1 MFYIFDKEDTLI
13 HYGTPRHSGRY
24 PWGSGKNPY
33 QHGSGAKFLY
43 EYRDIKNRLKEEGK
57 DPSDANIAHEMGMSS
72 NEFRRLR
79 TIYRNEEDAAKRSQC
94 IRLRQN
100 GLSRKEIHEK
110 TGIPL
115 RSIDN
120 YISDSYGEKI
130 ANRERITNQIR
141 ALAEKHP
148 YLDVGDGV
156 ANQIGISETQLNAA
170 VKKLTTD
177 EGYHV
182 VKYHVEQATNEGKY
196 TTILVLCKDDVTYQ
210 DIRDHRSEITS
221 PLGFYSNDGGRTI
234 EGIEAPKS
242 IDSSRIMVNYAEDGG
257 DKKDGVIEIRRGVE
271 DLSLGGS
278 NYAQVRI
285 AVDDTHYLKGM
296 AMYADDLPP
305 GVDIRFN
312 TSKSEGT
319 PMLGDKSN
327 SVLKPLKADED
338 NPFGSTIRQRKYIDA
353 NGEEQL
359 SAINIVNDDSDWEH
373 WSRTLSKQVLSK
385 QSPELAKKQLALVY
399 DEKKQ
404 QYNDICK
411 IEIPAVKEKL
421 LNDLAESCDS
431 ASVDLKAAALPRQAT
446 QVLLPL
452 SSIKDNE
459 VYAPNFRNG
468 EEIVLIRYP
477 HSGPFEIPR
486 LTVNNRN
493 KEGRTLIGTDA
504 KNAIGISANTAA
516 KLSGAD
522 FDGDTVTAI
531 PVNNVRFSS
540 QPSLE
545 GLPEFTET
553 FHNTY
558 KAYPGMKPVGEDGYN
573 RQDQM
578 GRVSNLIQDMYLKG
592 ASNDE
597 IARAVKHSM
606 VVIDAEK
613 HNLNWRQSEQ
623 DFAIQALK
631 NKYQAKED
639 PSRPGGGAST
649 LISKSGGQVWVNE
662 RKDTHRIDPETGKK
676 IYYEY
681 PSFDRHWTI
690 IDGKRVNLKKQED
703 GTFTYYTKNEDG
715 TKEIHTVDPSK
726 VKSKEGLHNKMKST
740 QMAEV
745 DDAFELSSGSRMEGV
760 YANHANK
767 LKALANEARKETLT
781 IKATPVNKEAAKTYE
796 KEVASLKTKLDLVQ
810 ANRPRERQ
818 AQAIAESLIEEKIA
832 LNPNMDKKDE
842 QKMRQRVITEARTR
856 VGSLSKNPNAKNN
869 IAIYIDD
876 GEWEAIQAGA
886 VPTTTLRTILNYADT
901 NRVRELAMPTDKRG
915 LTASKLSRAKSLFA
929 RGYTQ
934 AEVAD
939 MVGVSVATL
948 KNAGAF

>member
-1 MFYIFDKEDTLI
+1 MFWIFDREDTLI

-43 EYRDIKNRLKEEGK
+43 DYRDIKARLKEEGK

-79 TIYRNEEDAAKRSQC
+79 TMYRNEEDAAKRSQC
-94 IRLRQN
+94 IRLREN

-130 ANRERITNQIR
+130 ANRERVVNELR
-141 ALAEKHP
+141 AFAEKNP

-156 ANQIGISETQLNAA
+156 ANQMGVSDTQLNAA
-170 VKKLTTD
+170 IKKLSQ

-182 VKYHVEQATNEGKY
+182 VKYRVEQATNEGKY
-196 TTILVLCKDDVTYQ
+196 TTILVLCKDDITYQ
-210 DIRDHRSEITS
+210 DIKAHQSEITS
-221 PLGFYSNDGGRTI
+221 PLGTYTTDGGKTWEHI
-234 EGIEAPKS
+234 QPPVS
-242 IDSSRIMVNYAEDGG
+242 VDSSRIMINYAEDGG
-257 DKKDGVIEIRRGVE
+257 GKKDGVIELRRGVD

-296 AMYADDLPP
+296 AMYADDLPD

-312 TSKSEGT
+312 TSKTSDV
-319 PMLGDKSN
+319 PMMGDKTN
-327 SVLKPLKADED
+327 SVLKPLKSDED
-338 NPFGSTIRQRKYIDA
+338 NPFGSTIRQRNYLDA
-353 NGEEQL
+353 DGNEHQ
-359 SAINIVNDDSDWEH
+359 SAINIVNDDSDWER

-385 QSPELAKKQLALVY
+385 QSPELAKKQLSLVY
-399 DEKKQ
+399 DNKKQ

-411 IEIPAVKEKL
+411 IEIPAVKERL
-421 LNDLAESCDS
+421 LNDLADSCDS

-452 SSIKDNE
+452 NSIKDTE
-459 VYAPNFRNG
+459 VYAPNFRDG

-486 LTVNNRN
+486 LTVNNKN

-504 KNAIGISANTAA
+504 KNAIGISANTAV

-531 PVNNVRFSS
+531 PVNNVRFSA
-540 QPSLE
+540 QPSLD
-545 GLPEFTET
+545 GLTEFAET

-558 KAYPGMKPVGEDGYN
+558 KAYPGMPPVGEDGYN

-578 GRVSNLIQDMYLKG
+578 GRATNLVQDMYLKG
-592 ASNDE
+592 ASPDE
-597 IARAVKHSM
+597 VCRAVEYTM

-613 HNLNWRQSEQ
+613 HNLNWRGAQR
-623 DFAIQALK
+623 DLGIQALK

-639 PSRPGGGAST
+639 PSKPGGGAST
-649 LISKSGGQVWVNE
+649 LISRSSGVQWINE
-662 RKDTHRIDPETGKK
+662 KKDTHRIDPETGKK
-676 IYYEY
+676 IYYETAPY
-681 PSFDRHWTI
+681 TQRWAI
-690 IDGKRVNLKKQED
+690 IKGKRVPVRQEKD
-703 GTFTYYTKNEDG
+703 GSYVYFTGEGDNRVKHPIDASLV
-715 TKEIHTVDPSK
+715 KE
-726 VKSKEGLHNKMKST
+726 KERNYKMKST

-781 IKATPVNKEAAKTYE
+781 VKAIPVNKEAAKTYE
-796 KEVASLKTKLDLVQ
+796 SEVASLKTKLDLVK

-818 AQAIAESLIEEKIA
+818 AQAIARTIIDEKKA
-832 LNPNMDKKDE
+832 LNPNMDSKDA
-842 QKMRQRVITEARTR
+842 QKMQQRVITEARSR
-856 VGSLSKNPNAKNN
+856 VGSLSKNPRAKNN
-869 IAIYIDD
+869 ISIYIDD

-886 VPTTTLRTILNYADT
+886 VSTTTLRTILNYSDMD
-901 NRVRELAMPTDKRG
+901 RVRELAMPKDKRG
-915 LTASKLSRAKSLFA
+915 LTNSKIARAKSLFA

-934 AEVAD
+934 AEIAD
-939 MVGVSVATL
+939 MLGVSVSTL

>member
-1 MFYIFDKEDTLI
+1 MFYIFDREDTLI

-33 QHGSGAKFLY
+33 QHGSGAEFLY
-43 EYRDIKNRLKEEGK
+43 EYRDIKQRLKDEGK

-79 TIYRNEEDAAKRSQC
+79 TMYRNEEDAAKRTQC
-94 IRLRQN
+94 IRLREN

-130 ANRERITNQIR
+130 ANRERVYNEVK
-141 ALAEKHP
+141 AFAEKNS

-156 ANQIGISETQLNAA
+156 ASQLGVSETQLNAA
-170 VKKLTTD
+170 VKRLCQE

-182 VKYHVEQATNEGKY
+182 VNYHVEQATNPGKY
-196 TTILVLCKDDVTYQ
+196 TTISVLTSSENTYQ
-210 DIRDHRSEITS
+210 DVYNHRAEITS
-221 PLGFYSNDGGRTI
+221 PLGVYSTDGGKTF
-234 EGIEAPKS
+234 EGIKPPVS
-242 IDSSRIMVNYAEDGG
+242 IDSSRIMINYAETGG
-257 DKKDGVIEIRRGVE
+257 DLKDGVIEIRRGVE
-271 DLSLGGS
+271 DLSLGGN

-312 TSKSEGT
+312 TSKETGT
-319 PMLGDKSN
+319 PMLGDKTN
-327 SVLKPLKADED
+327 TVLKPFKSDED
-338 NPFGSTIRQRKYIDA
+338 NPFGSTIRQRNYIDA
-353 NGEEQL
+353 NGEEHQ
-359 SAINIVNDDSDWEH
+359 SPINIVNDDSDWEH
-373 WSRTLSKQVLSK
+373 WSKTLSKQVLSK

-399 DEKKQ
+399 DDKKQ

-411 IEIPAVKEKL
+411 IEIPAVKERL
-421 LNDLAESCDS
+421 LKDLADSCDS
-431 ASVDLKAAALPRQAT
+431 ESVDLKAAALPRQAT

-459 VYAPNFRNG
+459 VYAPNFRDG

-486 LTVNNRN
+486 LVVNNKN
-493 KEGRTLIGTDA
+493 KEGRALIGTDA
-504 KNAIGISANTAA
+504 KNAIGISANTAK

-531 PVNNVRFSS
+531 PVNNIRFYSKD
-540 QPSLE
+540 SLN
-545 GLPEFTET
+545 GLREFTET

-558 KAYPGMKPVGEDGYN
+558 KAYPGMPPVGEDGYH

-592 ASNDE
+592 ASDDE

-606 VVIDAEK
+606 VIIDAEK
-613 HNLNWRQSEQ
+613 HNLNWKQSER
-623 DFAIQALK
+623 DFGIQALK
-631 NKYQAKED
+631 NKYQAKDD

-649 LISKSGGQVWVNE
+649 LISRSGGVQYIPD

-681 PSFDRHWTI
+681 PPYDKAWTKV
-690 IDGKRVNLKKQED
+690 DGKRVSVRLQDD
-703 GTFTYYTKNEDG
+703 GTYAYYTGEKGNRE
-715 TKEIHTVDPSK
+715 KHIVDPSEVT
-726 VKSKEGLHNKMKST
+726 VKTGLTNKIKST

-745 DDAFELSSGSRMEGV
+745 DDAFELSSGTRMEGV
-760 YANHANK
+760 YATHANK
-767 LKALANEARKETLT
+767 LKALANDARKETLT
-781 IKATPVNKEAAKTYE
+781 IKATPVDKQAAQTYAS
-796 KEVASLKTKLDLVQ
+796 EVASLKSKLDLVQ

-818 AQAIAESLIEEKIA
+818 AQAIASTIIEEKKAA
-832 LNPNMDKKDE
+832 LPNMDKDDE
-842 QKMRQRVITEARTR
+842 QKLRQRVITESRSR
-856 VGSLSKNPNAKNN
+856 VGALSKNPKAKNN
-869 IAIYIDD
+869 ISIYIEDN
-876 GEWEAIQAGA
+876 EWEAIQAGA
-886 VPTTTLRTILNYADT
+886 VPTTTLRSILNYADMD
-901 NRVRELAMPTDKRG
+901 RVRDLAMPKDKRG
-915 LTASKLSRAKSLFA
+915 LNSSKLARAKSLFA

-939 MVGVSVATL
+939 MVGVSVTTL

>member
-1 MFYIFDKEDTLI
+1 MFYIFEEPENTLI

-24 PWGSGKNPY
+24 PWGSGENPY
-33 QHGSGAKFLY
+33 QHGSGDKFLY
-43 EYRDIKNRLKEEGK
+43 EYREIKARLKSEGK

-79 TIYRNEEDAAKRSQC
+79 TMYRNEEDAAKRSQC
-94 IRLRQN
+94 IRLREN

-130 ANRERITNQIR
+130 ANRERVYNEIKSF
-141 ALAEKHP
+141 AEKHE

-156 ANQIGISETQLNAA
+156 ANQLGVSETQLNAA
-170 VKKLTTD
+170 VKKLCG

-196 TTILVLCKDDVTYQ
+196 TTILVLTKDENTYKDVA
-210 DIRDHRSEITS
+210 DHRAEITS
-221 PLGFYSNDGGRTI
+221 PMGFYSNDGGKTI
-234 EGIEAPKS
+234 EGIKPPVS
-242 IDSSRIMVNYAEDGG
+242 IDSSRIVVNYAETGG
-257 DKKDGVIEIRRGVE
+257 DQKDGVIELRRGV
-271 DLSLGGS
+271 DDISLQGA

-296 AMYADDLPP
+296 AMYTDDLPE
-305 GVDIRFN
+305 GIDIRFN
-312 TSKSEGT
+312 TSKTSDV
-319 PMLGDKSN
+319 PMLGDKTN
-327 SVLKPLKADED
+327 SVLKPLKGDED
-338 NPFGSTIRQRKYIDA
+338 NPFGSTIRQRNYI
-353 NGEEQL
+353 GEDGKEHL
-359 SAINIVNDDSDWEH
+359 SAINIVNDDSDWER

-399 DEKKQ
+399 DIKKQ

-421 LNDLAESCDS
+421 LTDLAESCDS
-431 ASVDLKAAALPRQAT
+431 ASVDLKAAALPRQTT

-452 SSIKDNE
+452 STIKDTE
-459 VYAPNFRNG
+459 VYAPNFRDG

-477 HSGPFEIPR
+477 HSGPFEVPK
-486 LTVNNRN
+486 LTVNNKNR
-493 KEGRTLIGTDA
+493 EGRTLIGTDS
-504 KNAIGISANTAA
+504 KNAIGISANTAK

-531 PVNNVRFSS
+531 PVNNIRFSAE
-540 QPSLE
+540 PSLK

-558 KAYPGMKPVGEDGYN
+558 KAYPGMTPVGEDGFN
-573 RQDQM
+573 RQNQM
-578 GRVSNLIQDMYLKG
+578 GRATNLIQDMTIKG
-592 ASNDE
+592 ASSE
-597 IARAVKHSM
+597 ELARAVEFSM

-613 HNLNWRQSEQ
+613 HNLNWRGAER
-623 DFAIQALK
+623 DLGIQALK
-631 NKYQAKED
+631 NKYQPKDD
-639 PSRPGGGAST
+639 PSKPGGGAST
-649 LISKSGGQVWVNE
+649 LISRSSGVQWVPA
-662 RKDTHRIDPETGKK
+662 RKDTRRIDPETGKK

-681 PSFDRHWTI
+681 PSYDRHWTI
-690 IDGKRVNLKKQED
+690 IDGKRINLRKQED
-703 GTFTYYTKNEDG
+703 GSFTYYTKNEDG
-715 TKEIHTVDPSK
+715 TKEYHTVDPSK
-726 VKSKEGLHNKMKST
+726 VKTKEGLTNKMKST

-745 DDAFELSSGSRMEGV
+745 DDAFELSSGSRIEGV

-796 KEVASLKTKLDLVQ
+796 KEVASLKNKLDIVQ

-818 AQAIAESLIEEKIA
+818 AQAIASSLIEEKKA
-832 LNPNMDKKDE
+832 HNPTMDKDDE
-842 QKMRQRVITEARTR
+842 TKMRQRVITETRTR
-856 VGSLSKNPNAKNN
+856 VGAQSKNPRAKDN
-869 IAIYIDD
+869 ISIYIEDH
-876 GEWEAIQAGA
+876 EWEAIQAGA

-901 NRVRELAMPTDKRG
+901 DRVRELAMPKDSRG
-915 LTASKLSRAKSLFA
+915 LSASKVSRAKSLLN

-939 MVGVSVATL
+939 MIGVSVSTL
-948 KNAGAF
+948 KKAGAF

>member
-1 MFYIFDKEDTLI
+1 MFYIFEREDELI

-33 QHGSGAKFLY
+33 QHGSGSQFLY
-43 EYRDIKNRLKEEGK
+43 DYREIKQRLKDEGK

-79 TIYRNEEDAAKRSQC
+79 TMYRNEEDAARRTQC
-94 IRLRQN
+94 IRLREN

-130 ANRERITNQIR
+130 ANREKVYNEIK
-141 ALAEKHP
+141 AFAEKNA

-156 ANQIGISETQLNAA
+156 ANQLGISETQLNAA
-170 VKKLTTD
+170 VKRLCQE

-182 VKYHVEQATNEGKY
+182 VNYHVEQATNPKNY
-196 TTILVLCKDDVTYQ
+196 TTIAVLTKEENSYP
-210 DIRDHRSEITS
+210 DIYEHRAEITS
-221 PLGFYSNDGGRTI
+221 PLGKYTTDGGKTWDNI
-234 EGIEAPKS
+234 EPPKS
-242 IDSSRIMVNYAEDGG
+242 ISSSRVMVNYAENGG
-257 DKKDGVIEIRRGVE
+257 DKKDGVIEIRRGVD
-271 DLSLGGS
+271 DLSLGGN

-285 AVDDTHYLKGM
+285 AVDGTHYLKGM
-296 AMYADDLPP
+296 AMYTDDLPP
-305 GVDIRFN
+305 GIDIRFN

-319 PMLGDKSN
+319 PMLGDKTN
-327 SVLKPLKADED
+327 TVLKPFKSDED
-338 NPFGSTIRQRKYIDA
+338 NPFGSTIKQRHYYDA
-353 NGEEQL
+353 DGNEQL

-373 WSRTLSKQVLSK
+373 WSKTLSKQVLSK

-399 DEKKQ
+399 DDKKQ
-404 QYNDICK
+404 QYTDICK
-411 IEIPAVKEKL
+411 IEIPAVKERL
-421 LNDLAESCDS
+421 LNDLADSCDS

-459 VYAPNFRNG
+459 VYAPNFRDG

-493 KEGRTLIGTDA
+493 KEGRDLIGTDA

-531 PVNNVRFSS
+531 PVSNVRFYSKD
-540 QPSLE
+540 SLE
-545 GLPEFTET
+545 GLREFTET

-558 KAYPGMKPVGEDGYN
+558 KAYPGMPAVGEDGYH

-592 ASNDE
+592 ASDDE

-606 VVIDAEK
+606 VIIDAEK
-613 HNLNWRQSEQ
+613 HNLNWKQSER
-623 DFAIQALK
+623 DFGIQALK
-631 NKYQAKED
+631 NKYQAKDD
-639 PSRPGGGAST
+639 PSKPGGGAST
-649 LISKSGGQVWVNE
+649 LISRSSGVQYIPD
-662 RKDTHRIDPETGKK
+662 RKDTHRIDPETGEK
-676 IYYEY
+676 IYYQY
-681 PSFDRHWTI
+681 PSYIKRWTI
-690 IDGKRVNLKKQED
+690 VDGKRQSVRLQDD
-703 GTFTYYTKNEDG
+703 GTYVYYTGEKGAREAH
-715 TKEIHTVDPSK
+715 IVDPSK
-726 VKSKEGLHNKMKST
+726 VKEKEKYNVIKST

-745 DDAFELSSGSRMEGV
+745 EDAFELSSGTRMEGV
-760 YANHANK
+760 YATHANK
-767 LKALANEARKETLT
+767 LKALSNEARKETLT
-781 IKATPVNKEAAKTYE
+781 IKATPVDKQAAQTYAS
-796 KEVASLKTKLDLVQ
+796 EVASLKSKLDSVK
-810 ANRPRERQ
+810 ANAPKERQ
-818 AQAIAESLIEEKIA
+818 AQAIASTIIE
-832 LNPNMDKKDE
+832 DKKAANPSMDSDDE
-842 QKMRQRVITEARTR
+842 TKMRQRVITEARSR
-856 VGSLSKNPNAKNN
+856 VGSQSKNPKAKDN
-869 IAIYIDD
+869 ISIYIEDN
-876 GEWEAIQAGA
+876 EWEAIQAGA
-886 VPTTTLRTILNYADT
+886 VPTTTLRSILNYADMD
-901 NRVRELAMPTDKRG
+901 RVRDLAMPKDKRG
-915 LTASKLSRAKSLFA
+915 LNSSKLARAKSLFA

-934 AEVAD
+934 SEVAD
-939 MVGVSVATL
+939 MVGVSVSTL